1 MDDTEQRIIR
11 LEREVRY
18 LASILREIRDQG
30 ARSEERTTRNDR
42 NVAAIASAIR

>member
-18 LASILREIRDQG
+18 LTSMLREIRDQG
-30 ARSEERTTRNDR
+30 TRSEERATRNDR
-42 NVAAIASAIR
+42 NVAAIASVTR